1 MPLYIGHN
9 IRANPPETLSL
20 IEPEPLLHLLSA
32 GDSPLMAEVARLRK
46 LAQLDKKA
54 YATAKLGLPYLI
66 GAVFGDNIRHTDHF
80 EAIHYLILDFDQCL
94 QSPVQS
100 QHLRQRIAL
109 RSEVWLMFVS
119 PNGSGLKVWFR
130 LQEPCTDPAVFKA
143 FYRAFSS
150 KFAEDIDLLGTL
162 DTRTCDV
169 TRVCFLSHD
178 PSTYYSPNATPLD
191 WQHWQAKQ
199 DEFNDISLDGSLN
212 IELPSKPT
220 LNTEVYQQILKKV
233 NPKAPA
239 RPHNEPHVPALVE
252 SVQATLVQL
261 LEVHDIGIEQLVRL
275 PYGLKFCCMRQL
287 KRAEVSVFYGKR
299 GFSVVKTP
307 KSGTD
312 GMLTDEVY
320 TLMYNLLFE

>member
-1 MPLYIGHN
+1 MPLYIGRN
-9 IRANPPETLSL
+9 IRANPPEALSL
-20 IEPEPLLHLLSA
+20 IEPEQLLHLLSA
-32 GDSPLMAEVARLRK
+32 GDSPLVTEVARLRK

-66 GAVFGDNIRHTDHF
+66 GATFGGNIRNTDNF
-80 EAIHYLILDFDQCL
+80 EAIHYLVLDFDQCL

-130 LQEPCTDPAVFKA
+130 LQEPCTDPLVFKE

-178 PSTYYSPNATPLD
+178 SATYYAPKATPLN

-199 DEFNDISLDGSLN
+199 DEFGDLNLDQEI
-212 IELPSKPT
+212 IELPTKPP
-220 LNTEVYQQILKKV
+220 LNAAVYQQMLQKV

-239 RPHNEPHVPALVE
+239 RPRDEPHVPALVE
-252 SVQATLVQL
+252 SVQAKLVTL
-261 LEVHDIGIEQLVRL
+261 LEAQGIGIEQLVRL

-312 GMLTDEVY
+312 SVLTDEVY